1 MMRRFIIRYIAI
13 DRYPFRFACHRPHP
27 FWVGSDLRKLVW
39 RASIP
44 PVAPPETF
52 PLRYAPFRLCYL
64 AFVPTVLFFLFV
76 LLPAIAIAADEIRVQ
91 RVEIRGTRR
100 IDPAALLS
108 KIAFKEGDLFSPE
121 AVEASIQALYRTGY
135 FDRVDAES
143 EGSEGG
149 IALAFVVHERPVLVD
164 VTFEGN
170 KKIGA
175 DSLKSQVDAKMQT
188 FLDPQQ
194 LDDWTRKIKA
204 YYAKEG
210 FYNAQVTP
218 VVQRLNDEQ
227 AGIVFKIDEGISMRV
242 RTVRFTGNRAFD
254 ARTLQ
259 KQIKTAPHF
268 WLTSWWTTADRYQ
281 DAVIDADIERLREFY
296 LNRGYIQVNIP
307 HPTATPSADK
317 KWIDLTFTI
326 GEGSQFTIGR
336 VEVEGQA
343 KFSSDLLRE
352 QIQSRP
358 GEIVNRGKVLE
369 DRRRLAEFYGER
381 GYLFANVSPNWVPAG
396 EKTID
401 LVYQITEGELVTVR
415 EIQITGNDK
424 TRDRVVRRELRFNE
438 QETINTK
445 QIRRSYQRLLNLN
458 FFEEVEISPKN
469 VVPGWVDIDVHVKE
483 KLTGV
488 FSIGGNYSS
497 TDRLGAVTDV
507 TLGNLFGRG
516 QLLRAKAEIG
526 SRRTTYAFTFRE
538 PYLFDS
544 NISGTAELFNEQ
556 RNFTSAYK
564 EKRRGGG
571 LTLGRPFGEYEN
583 ASLGFRVEGVEIF
596 DVTTNAPKLIRD
608 QAGKSTTHS
617 LTLTLNRD
625 TRDFIFD
632 PTEGGKTTFSL
643 EHAGT
648 FLGGDNGYVKATG
661 TMGRYF
667 PLWWHHV
674 LSLHGRVGYAHG
686 IDGNRLPIGERFFV
700 GGINSIRGFKFGKA
714 GPRDPKTDEIFGGA
728 KELVFN
734 VEYLIPLVPEARIKA
749 VLFYDQGRGF
759 DDAERITFSG
769 LKQAAGFG
777 LRWFSPI
784 GPLRYEWGWNLRPE
798 PNERKSVQ
806 EFSIGALF

>member
-1 MMRRFIIRYIAI
+1 MNTKVKTAVGLAIWIYANLVRVIAF
-13 DRYPFRFACHRPHP
+13 RPLRFAPGDC
-27 FWVGSDLRKLVW
+27 
-39 RASIP
+39 
-44 PVAPPETF
+44 
-52 PLRYAPFRLCYL
+52 PLRYAAFRLRRPVCL
-64 AFVPTVLFFLFV
+64 LIVALFMFA
-76 LLPAIAIAADEIRVQ
+76 LLPAIAIGADEVRIQ
-91 RVEIRGTRR
+91 RVEIRGVRR
-100 IDPAALLS
+100 IDPAALLP
-108 KIAFKEGDLFSPE
+108 KVTVKEGDLFSPA

-149 IALAFVVHERPVLVD
+149 IALVFIVHERPVLVD

-175 DSLKSQVDAKMQT
+175 DSLKGRIDAKTQT

-194 LDDWTRKIKA
+194 LDDWARKIKA
-204 YYAKEG
+204 YYAEEG
-210 FYNAQVTP
+210 LYHAEVTP
-218 VVQRLNDEQ
+218 VVKALNEEQ
-227 AGIVFKIDEGISMRV
+227 AGVVFQIDEGTPIRV
-242 RTVRFTGNRAFD
+242 RAVRFTGNRAFE

-281 DAVIDADIERLREFY
+281 DTVIDADVERLREFY
-296 LNRGYIQVNIP
+296 LDRGYIQVVVTRP
-307 HPTATPSADK
+307 AAEPSADK
-317 KWIDLTFTI
+317 KWIDLAFSI
-326 GEGSQFTIGR
+326 DEGSQFTIGK
-336 VEVEGQA
+336 VDVDGQA
-343 KFSSDLLRE
+343 KIGPDLLRA

-358 GEIVNRGKVLE
+358 GAIVNRGKVRE
-369 DRRRLAEFYGER
+369 DRNRLTEFYGER
-381 GYLFANVSPNWVPAG
+381 GYLFANANPDWVPAG

-401 LVYQITEGELVTVR
+401 LVYRITEGELVTVR

-424 TRDRVVRRELRFNE
+424 TRDRVIRRELRFNE

-458 FFEEVEISPKN
+458 FFEGVEISPKD
-469 VVPGWVDIDVHVKE
+469 VAPGWVDIDVHVKE

-497 TDRLGAVTDV
+497 TDRLGAVTDI

-516 QLLRAKAEIG
+516 QLLRAKVEVG
-526 SRRTTYAFTFRE
+526 KRRSNFSFTFRE

-544 NISGTAELFNEQ
+544 NVSGTAELFNEQ
-556 RNFTSAYK
+556 RDFTQAYE

-571 LTLGRPFGEYEN
+571 VTLGRPFGEYES
-583 ASLGFRVEGVEIF
+583 ASLNFRVEALEIF
-596 DVTTNAPKLIRD
+596 DVQPDAPKLIRD

-625 TRDFIFD
+625 TRDFVFD

-648 FLGGDNGYVKATG
+648 FLGGENGYVKATG
-661 TMGRYF
+661 TMGRYL
-667 PLWWHHV
+667 PLWWDHV

-686 IDGNRLPIGERFFV
+686 IDGDRLPISERFFV

-714 GPRDPKTDEIFGGA
+714 GPRDPKTDEIFGGD

-734 VEYLIPLVPEARIKA
+734 LEYLIPLVPEAKVKA
-749 VLFYDQGRGF
+749 VLFYDHGRGF
-759 DDAERITFSG
+759 DDSERITLSG

-784 GPLRYEWGWNLRPE
+784 GPLRYEWGWNLRPG
-798 PNERKSVQ
+798 PNERKNVQ